1 MSRELIEQIE
11 HEFTEK
17 VSEQIRLREEGV
29 DKFRVLTPFRY
40 DDGDHL
46 VVVLKQESNKW
57 LLTDNGH
64 TYMHL
69 SYDLDEESLTTGTRQ
84 QIISKTLGSFSVNDV
99 NGELRLIV
107 ENNQF
112 GNALYDFV
120 QALLRINDVTYLS
133 RERVKSTFM
142 EDFRVFI
149 EERIPEDRRRF
160 DWHDPQLD
168 PEGSYIAD
176 CRINGMKRPLMVFA
190 LANDDR
196 TRDATISILKYE
208 GWRMEFRSLSIFENQ
223 EEISRKVLARFSD
236 VCDKQ
241 YSSLTTN
248 KDRIA
253 HFLSEVIEAE

>member
-1 MSRELIEQIE
+1 MSIELIERDFIE
-11 HEFTEK
+11 R

-29 DKFRVLTPFRY
+29 DKYRVFTPFCS

-46 VVVLKQESNKW
+46 VIVLKRELNKW
-57 LLTDNGH
+57 VLTDNGH

-84 QIISKTLGSFSVNDV
+84 QIISRTLNSFSVNDV
-99 NGELRLIV
+99 NGELRLEI

-149 EERIPEDRRRF
+149 ESRVPESRRRF
-160 DWHDPQLD
+160 DWHHPQFD
-168 PEGSYIAD
+168 PEGSYAVD

-190 LANDDR
+190 LANDSR
-196 TRDATISILKYE
+196 TRDATISILQLE
-208 GWRMEFRSLSIFENQ
+208 RWGVEFRSLSIFENQ

-248 KDRIA
+248 KDRIGRL
-253 HFLSEVIEAE
+253 LSEVMEAG

>member
-1 MSRELIEQIE
+1 
-11 HEFTEK
+11 
-17 VSEQIRLREEGV
+17 
-29 DKFRVLTPFRY
+29 
-40 DDGDHL
+40 
-46 VVVLKQESNKW
+46 
-57 LLTDNGH
+57 
-64 TYMHL
+64 MHL

-84 QIISKTLGSFSVNDV
+84 QIISKTLNSFSVNDV
-99 NGELRLIV
+99 NGELRLEI

-120 QALLRINDVTYLS
+120 QALLRIDDVTYLS

-149 EERIPEDRRRF
+149 ESHVPESRRRF
-160 DWHDPQLD
+160 DWHHPQSD
-168 PEGSYIAD
+168 PEGSYAVD

-190 LANDDR
+190 LANDSR
-196 TRDATISILKYE
+196 TRDATISILQFE
-208 GWRMEFRSLSIFENQ
+208 RWGVEFRSLSIFENQ

-248 KDRIA
+248 KDRIGR
-253 HFLSEVIEAE
+253 FLTEVMEAG